1 MKRNVLIGIIV
12 ILNVVL
18 CVSVLLFVRLV
29 TNGGIRLGR
38 KLDLGNK
45 YLLSMEYD
53 KALRA
58 FTEAIDIDPM
68 AEDAYTGR
76 GDTYLALGDYEN
88 AWKDYEKV
96 REINGD
102 NSLFENRFGRTE
114 VLVTDVSGT
123 PLSDADITISNESHH
138 YRTQTDSNGIAS
150 EVICPADYH
159 LSVRKDDYIDA
170 EQNVK
175 IDYQQRT
182 IDTIV
187 MEPSDPNAGALEA
200 LNAFAGQYSYMYG
213 NSYSVSGRISG
224 GFIVRDYENLSSEAY
239 MGYAIE
245 DFDNDGYSE
254 LCIAKLEDHET
265 LIIIMYEYVEANVV
279 EQSRITVEDTNLD
292 PSFASENVGGWDAL
306 MSIFTTVI
314 DDRTNIIVDK
324 FALASYFADGLNRFI
339 TRLTY
344 DGSSFYVSAS
354 MRDSGSDWAP
364 EDVQHYLNQMRALGM
379 GNPDHSALVEHAGAY
394 AYDYFDNASE
404 FVHDEFYT
412 ESRTN
417 RTDWSNKSAS
427 GTWYCKNREE
437 MHQG

>member
-279 EQSRITVEDTNLD
+279 EQSRITVE
-292 PSFASENVGGWDAL
+292 G
-306 MSIFTTVI
+306 
-314 DDRTNIIVDK
+314 
-324 FALASYFADGLNRFI
+324 
-339 TRLTY
+339 
-344 DGSSFYVSAS
+344 
-354 MRDSGSDWAP
+354 
-364 EDVQHYLNQMRALGM
+364 
-379 GNPDHSALVEHAGAY
+379 
-394 AYDYFDNASE
+394 
-404 FVHDEFYT
+404 
-412 ESRTN
+412 
-417 RTDWSNKSAS
+417 
-427 GTWYCKNREE
+427 
-437 MHQG
+437 

>member
-1 MKRNVLIGIIV
+1 MKRKVLIGIIL
-12 ILNVVL
+12 ILNVIL
-18 CVSVLLFVRLV
+18 CVSILLFVRLL
-29 TNGGIRLGR
+29 TDSEIRIGR

-45 YLLSMEYD
+45 YLLSMDYD

-58 FTEAIDIDPM
+58 FSEAIDIDPM

-88 AWKDYEKV
+88 AWKDYEKAQ
-96 REINGD
+96 EINGD
-102 NSLFENRFGRTE
+102 NSLCENRFGKTE
-114 VLVTDVSGT
+114 LLVTDASGV
-123 PLSDADITISNESHH
+123 PLSDADVIISNENHH
-138 YRTQTDSNGIAS
+138 YQTETDSNGIAS

-159 LSVRKDDYIDA
+159 LSVIKDAYIDA
-170 EQNVK
+170 EQDVK

-182 IDTIV
+182 INTIV
-187 MEPSDPNAGALEA
+187 LEPTDPNADALEA

-213 NSYSVSGRISG
+213 NSYPVSGRLSN
-224 GFIVRDYENLSSEAY
+224 GFVVRDYENLPSEAY

-254 LCIAKLEDHET
+254 LCIAELEEHET
-265 LIIIMYEYVEANVV
+265 LIIIMYEYVGANVV
-279 EQSRITVEDTNLD
+279 EQSRTIVENVNLD

-314 DDRTNIIVDK
+314 DDRMHIIVDK
-324 FALASYFADGLNRFI
+324 YSLAAYFADGVNRDI
-339 TRLTY
+339 IRLTY
-344 DGSSFYVSAS
+344 DGSSLYVS
-354 MRDSGSDWAP
+354 DSIRERGSDWDP
-364 EDVQHYLNQMRALGM
+364 GYVQDMETEMRAMGM
-379 GNPDHSALVEHAGAY
+379 VNPDHNALVEHVGGY

-412 ESRTN
+412 ETRTN
-417 RTDWSNKSAS
+417 RTDWSNKSAG
-427 GTWYCKNREE
+427 GTWYCKNHEE